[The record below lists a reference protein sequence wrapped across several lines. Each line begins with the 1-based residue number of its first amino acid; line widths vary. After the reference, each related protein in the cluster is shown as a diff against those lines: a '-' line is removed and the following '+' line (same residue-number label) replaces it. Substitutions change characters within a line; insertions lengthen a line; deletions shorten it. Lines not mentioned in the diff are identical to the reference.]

1 MTPRTTVVLRG
12 FAVVAAITIIAVVA
26 ATIGLP
32 SQDELTR
39 TFAGYGWWAPAVFA
53 VLYALVTLTPLP
65 KTVFSL
71 AAGVIFGI
79 PMGLGAVLVGALVGA
94 VAAFGLARALGKDT
108 VHRWLGHRLDGL
120 DRGLEQRGFITIV
133 VARLIPVIPFTTTN
147 YLAGLTSM
155 PLGQFTTATA
165 LGILPASSAY
175 VTLGAYGTRPGA
187 WPFWV
192 ALGALAI
199 LTLAGAALAV
209 LRRRRPTTAAPDGTS
224 GAGS

>member
-1 MTPRTTVVLRG
+1 MTSRTTAILRG
-12 FAVVAAITIIAVVA
+12 LAVIAAIAIIAIVA

-32 SQDELTR
+32 SQHQLTR

-71 AAGVIFGI
+71 AAGAVFGI
-79 PMGLGAVLVGALVGA
+79 PVGLGTVLVGAMVGA
-94 VAAFGLARALGKDT
+94 VAAFGLARVLGKDT
-108 VHRWLGHRLDGL
+108 VYRWLGHRLDGL
-120 DRGLEQRGFITIV
+120 DHSIEQRGFITIV

-147 YLAGLTSM
+147 YLAGLTRM
-155 PLGQFTTATA
+155 PLGQFTAATA
-165 LGILPASSAY
+165 MGILPASSAY

-192 ALGALAI
+192 ALAALAI

-209 LRRRRPTTAAPDGTS
+209 ARRRRSTTAAPDGTS
-224 GAGS
+224 GTTS

>member
-1 MTPRTTVVLRG
+1 MKPRTVVFLRA
-12 FAVVAAITIIAVVA
+12 FAAAAAITIIAVVA
-26 ATIGLP
+26 ATIGIP
-32 SQDELTR
+32 SQHQLTQ

-53 VLYALVTLTPLP
+53 ALYAVATLTPLP

-79 PMGLGAVLVGALVGA
+79 PVGLGAVLAGAMVGAI
-94 VAAFGLARALGKDT
+94 AAFVLARALGKET
-108 VHRWLGHRLDGL
+108 IHRWLGHRLDGL
-120 DRGLEQRGFITIV
+120 DRGLDQRGFITIV

-147 YLAGLTSM
+147 YLAGLTSI
-155 PLGQFTTATA
+155 PLSQFTAATA

-175 VTLGAYGTRPGA
+175 VTLGAYGTRPGT

-199 LTLAGAALAV
+199 LTLAGAVLAV
-209 LRRRRPTTAAPDGTS
+209 LRRRRSTTAAVENTS
-224 GAGS
+224 GPAS